1 MPGMGGMGRRA
12 GGYGYPGGGYPGGG
26 YPGGGYPGGSYPT
39 GTAYPGGSTY
49 PSGSNGS
56 DYPGGQQSGGINR
69 AEQPPEL
76 TLRWESAQPIHDAVL
91 KSHDRNAPTV
101 EEGYY
106 ALAVYGVPTRM
117 VDVESKTLAGKLKG
131 LATIRR
137 DGQKDLKS
145 SSVLIL
151 QRDSGPVFVY
161 LFARAKNKNKPII
174 TPEDKRIDFE
184 AQLGRLKF
192 GESFFL
198 EEMVYNGNLEI

>member
-1 MPGMGGMGRRA
+1 MGRRA

-26 YPGGGYPGGSYPT
+26 YPGGGYPAGGYPSGSYPT
-39 GTAYPGGSTY
+39 GS
-49 PSGSNGS
+49 SNPS
-56 DYPGGQQSGGINR
+56 DYPGGQPSAQTSR

-106 ALAVYGVPTRM
+106 ALAVYGVPSRM

-137 DGQKDLKS
+137 DGQKDLKPS
-145 SSVLIL
+145 KVLVL
-151 QRDSGPVFVY
+151 ERDSGPVFVY
-161 LFARAKNKNKPII
+161 LFARSKNKPAIK
-174 TPEDKRIDFE
+174 PEDKRLDFE
-184 AQLGRLKF
+184 AQIGRLKF

-198 EEMVYNGNLEI
+198 EEMVYKGNLEI